1 MKLSIFGVRWP
12 VTTSMIFLSIVILG
26 GFAWTQVGI
35 DLMPD
40 FEIPA
45 ITIITSYTGAGPQEV
60 ESRITEPIEESVSTV
75 QNVDEVTSASFE
87 GVSAVTVKFNW
98 GIDLAEA
105 TNDIR
110 DKLDLVSKM
119 LPDKAENPMIF
130 KFNTSMIPVVIL
142 GVSGEESWEKL
153 DRIVD
158 KKVIESLKRIPGVA
172 TAMARGGDK
181 RGILCHLNR
190 ERMQATGLTGRQI
203 VGLMSNQN
211 LDNPGGH
218 LRSGQFDYLIRTPEE
233 FRNIDEIGSVV
244 LTKNSGIVRLR
255 DVAEIKDGFL
265 ERTGD
270 FLLNGK
276 RAVGI
281 IVQKQS
287 GANTVS
293 VSKAVIDAI
302 PEIQAQLPS
311 DVKIEVFFDTSE
323 FIRNTI
329 KNLSNSVL
337 MGGLVVFLVILF
349 FLRDFRASLIVCT
362 TIPTSLII
370 TFLLMYLAGYTI
382 NQITLSSLAI
392 AIGMVVDNA
401 IVIVDNIKRYL
412 ERRVSARESSIWGS
426 VEMGTSVMAST
437 LTTIVIFLPII
448 FTSGIAQI
456 FFGQLA
462 MIIIMA
468 LTASLISALMLTPML
483 CSRFLKPASKTSQN
497 TNSIQLSSGFSF
509 LDWLENKYSN
519 FLTLLLQHRLKVI
532 FFMVALL
539 AISIGFAKMVG
550 IEFIP
555 EQDQGRLVLRY
566 EMSTG
571 TRYEITGQVGEKIME
586 IIRKKVPELQSM
598 VLRFGK
604 SADSI
609 GAVITG
615 SKEGSHTGQV
625 ELRLSPKE
633 SRKRSVKQVIEDIRP
648 ALETIPGVIIR
659 FDSGDPLGNMMGAGG
674 AGFTLNLYGH
684 DLKTGMLYAQE
695 LVKLLSGVNGLKDLE
710 ISQQLAQPELQVVV
724 DREKASNLGLNVTDI
739 GKTVELCFSGDD
751 TVKYR
756 EGGEE
761 YDIEVRLREE
771 DRMSFDDLSQVPL
784 QSSTGQ
790 AVRVENVARIKHD
803 FGPTR
808 ITRNEQERY
817 IQITGQVYGRGSGDV
832 AKDAELLINSVPLPP
847 GFSWKFAGNEQE
859 RRKSFLLM
867 LQAAALGMILV
878 YMVMASQFESLLAP
892 FIIFLSVPFG
902 FIGAVQ
908 ILALTG
914 YSISLVSL
922 LGFIIL
928 IGIVVNNGIVLVS
941 YINILVQ
948 RRIPLNDALVQAGKS
963 RLRPV
968 LSTTLTT
975 ILGMAPMAMSKGEG
989 SEIWVPLALSVIGG
1003 LVISTIMTMLLMP
1016 VLYSLFSRRL
1026 LKTLNVKRADI

>member
-1 MKLSIFGVRWP
+1 MNLSVFGVRWP
-12 VTTSMIFLSIVILG
+12 VTTSMIFLAIVILG

-45 ITIITSYTGAGPQEV
+45 ITIITSYSGAGPQEV
-60 ESRITEPIEESVSTV
+60 ESRITELIEESVSTV
-75 QNVDEVTSASFE
+75 QNVDEVTSTSFE

-110 DKLDLVSKM
+110 DKLDLVAKR

-158 KKVIESLKRIPGVA
+158 KKVIEQLKRIPGVA
-172 TAMARGGDK
+172 TAMARGGDQ

-190 ERMQATGLTGRQI
+190 ERLQATGLTGKQI
-203 VGLMSNQN
+203 VGILAGQN

-218 LRSGQFDYLIRTPEE
+218 LRSGQFEYLIRTPEE

-244 LTKNSGIVRLR
+244 LAKTPGIVRLR
-255 DVAEIKDGFL
+255 DLAQIKDGFL
-265 ERTGD
+265 EKTGD

-276 RAVGI
+276 RAIGV

-293 VSKAVIDAI
+293 VSKAVLDAI
-302 PEIQAQLPS
+302 PQIQAQLPS

-329 KNLSNSVL
+329 SNLTRSVL
-337 MGGLVVFLVILF
+337 IGGLAVFFVIFF
-349 FLRDFRASLIVCT
+349 FLRDLRASLIVCI

-401 IVIVDNIKRYL
+401 IVILDNIKRYL
-412 ERRVSARESSIWGS
+412 DRRVSARESAIWGA

-448 FTSGIAQI
+448 FTGGITQI
-456 FFGQLA
+456 IFGQLA
-462 MIIIMA
+462 TIIVMA
-468 LTASLISALMLTPML
+468 LIASLFSALMLTPML
-483 CSRFLKPASKTSQN
+483 CSRLLKPAKAPAEQGPSAAPN
-497 TNSIQLSSGFSF
+497 ISF
-509 LDWLENKYSN
+509 LERMENGYAGILGWVLDHR
-519 FLTLLLQHRLKVI
+519 FVVVTTLVGLLVVSVGLVR
-532 FFMVALL
+532 
-539 AISIGFAKMVG
+539 MVG
-550 IEFIP
+550 TDFIP
-555 EQDQGRLVLRY
+555 EQDQGRMVIRFELP
-566 EMSTG
+566 TG
-571 TRYEITGQVGEKIME
+571 TRHEMTGQVGKQMLE
-586 IIRKKVPELQSM
+586 IIREKVPELQAL

-604 SADSI
+604 SSDSVA
-609 GAVITG
+609 AVITG

-625 ELRLSPKE
+625 ELRLT
-633 SRKRSVKQVIEDIRP
+633 RKDQRQRGVKQIIEDLRP
-648 ALETIPGVIIR
+648 ELAKLPGVIIR
-659 FDSGDPLGNMMGAGG
+659 FDSGDPLANMIGAGG

-684 DLKTGMLYAQE
+684 DLKTGMDYAQD
-695 LVKLLSGVNGLKDLE
+695 LVKALEGITGLKDLE

-724 DREKASNLGLNVTDI
+724 DREKASNLGLNVTDV

-771 DRMSFDDLSQVPL
+771 DRLSFDDVGQVPL
-784 QSSTGQ
+784 QSPTGQ
-790 AVRVENVARIKHD
+790 TVRVENVAQIKQD

-808 ITRNEQERY
+808 ITRNEQERF

-832 AKDAELLINSVPLPP
+832 SLDAETAIESVPLPP
-847 GFSWKFAGNEQE
+847 GFSWKFAGNEEE
-859 RRKSFLLM
+859 RRKSFFLM

-892 FIIFLSVPFG
+892 FIIFLSIPFG
-902 FIGAVQ
+902 FIGAIQ
-908 ILALTG
+908 ILAITG
-914 YSISLVSL
+914 YRISIVSL

-941 YINILVQ
+941 YINILV
-948 RRIPLNDALVQAGKS
+948 RRRVPLREALIQAGKS

-968 LSTTLTT
+968 LSTSLTT
-975 ILGMAPMAMSKGEG
+975 ILGMAPMAMSTGEG

-1003 LVISTIMTMLLMP
+1003 LMISTLMTLILMP

-1026 LKTLNVKRADI
+1026 LKNLGAK